1 MISYKKSV
9 TKNDWIIYFKDV
21 VEVNKKFN
29 FKHPEQKLS
38 LKQEA
43 VIKQKKN
50 TQREKFSRIVLKL
63 NYLYLCSLHEI

>member
-38 LKQEA
+38 LKRQLSS
-43 VIKQKKN
+43 KKKKN
-50 TQREKFSRIVLKL
+50 TQREKLSRIVLKL